1 MGKLKFFYLLNKIMA
16 DIVENVLK
24 NEVEKEKQF
33 KTIEVTR
40 DIQSN
45 IDVGNLLLED
55 INAIDTIS
63 YNQSRETL
71 LLEVTRDSTQL
82 LFNKI
87 WELPTERKEDA
98 VMAKLPE
105 PTTILPREKPVPKPK
120 SETRFERFARMKGM
134 KKRKKDKLVYDEAS
148 GKWKRRHG
156 YDKANEK
163 EKNWMMPYKKT
174 EDTSVDLFKKQTEAK
189 KERVAKN
196 ELQRLRN
203 IARASGMK
211 KVPGIGATPSEKPS
225 KLELGRQFLT
235 AKKATASIG
244 KFEEKLSKE
253 KPMKGGEGKKRKF
266 LPLHGPMDSE
276 RSRQLD
282 VLKHL
287 GSNKK
292 ILNGTKAASQIIRQE
307 EIDQSKRKKAGE
319 TKRMKEGKRSKGVIR
334 KEAKN
339 KNYSKKPKSKDGG
352 SKKLGGGKFGSS
364 GGKKIGAA
372 GKAGGKGGFK
382 GKGGKK

>member
-163 EKNWMMPYKKT
+163 EK
-174 EDTSVDLFKKQTEAK
+174 
-189 KERVAKN
+189 VAKN

-292 ILNGTKAASQIIRQE
+292 ILNETKAANQIIRQE